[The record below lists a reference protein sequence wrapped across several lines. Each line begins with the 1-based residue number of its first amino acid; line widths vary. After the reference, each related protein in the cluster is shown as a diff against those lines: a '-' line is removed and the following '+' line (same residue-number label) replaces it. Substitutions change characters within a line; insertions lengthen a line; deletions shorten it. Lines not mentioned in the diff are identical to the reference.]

1 MMPRFTFVTFTTGA
15 AAGAG
20 GALLVVHGHA
30 VAVGGV
36 VGGLALL
43 AGGFYAFLRSFGR
56 FG

>member
-1 MMPRFTFVTFTTGA
+1 MPRFTFVTFTTGA